1 MTYDLINIRNDGIT
15 YYETDKLETAEQCD
29 LVSSKCTWASRFEK
43 IKAAGFTLL
52 AVGLSAAMV
61 SLAFAVAKFAAM
73 LMALIFLPLAPI
85 VPLYGIIV
93 VGTALVVGGA
103 TGYHGVKNIWH
114 YFFDQAKTHWKT
126 GEIYSQQADR
136 ADIKKT
142 QVGRG

>member
-1 MTYDLINIRNDGIT
+1 MTTDLINIRNDGIT
-15 YYETDKLETAEQCD
+15 YYEIDKLETAEQCD

-43 IKAAGFTLL
+43 VKAAGFTLL
-52 AVGLSAAMV
+52 AVGLSTAMV
-61 SLAFAVAKFAAM
+61 SLAITIAKFTAL

-103 TGYHGVKNIWH
+103 AGYHGVKNIWRF
-114 YFFDQAKTHWKT
+114 FFDQAKEHWKT

-136 ADIKKT
+136 ADIRKT
-142 QVGRG
+142 QVERG